1 MALTASPSIERKD
14 GSYINYAVFNAGAG
28 KIVDKLDLKKSCGIQ
43 GFRSSPNANRMLAGS
58 LGDIRRRLKA
68 YKTDLLFS
76 SEGWLFQPRQW
87 SEILHF
93 LDVDVSIVVYV
104 RPQVPVLN
112 SAWWQWGAWSD
123 QNFDDWMAHR
133 LNASL
138 WGARVKRWADLKCVK
153 SVTVRPVP
161 EEVVADFYE
170 HVLDAPKPQLV
181 LRPNPSLPGPV
192 LRLFQRNR
200 SLRSGIHASR
210 MDFALANHLKI
221 SDPSIWVMNEL
232 WINRV
237 LSKTQKD
244 TELLLSFMDNDS
256 SKKVREDSRWWSPAA
271 YSDKNAASPNPEPI
285 SPEKLEELC
294 VEMAHA
300 IYDLEMEKLG
310 KKGL

>member
-1 MALTASPSIERKD
+1 MKQNSKSIILHIGASKCGSSAIQMALTASPSIERKD

-123 QNFDDWMAHR
+123 QNFDDWMEHR

-181 LRPNPSLPGPV
+181 LRP
-192 LRLFQRNR
+192 
-200 SLRSGIHASR
+200 
-210 MDFALANHLKI
+210 K
-221 SDPSIWVMNEL
+221 
-232 WINRV
+232 
-237 LSKTQKD
+237 SKSAWTG
-244 TELLLSFMDNDS
+244 
-256 SKKVREDSRWWSPAA
+256 
-271 YSDKNAASPNPEPI
+271 ASPVSAEPVAAI
-285 SPEKLEELC
+285 RYSYLTYGLCIGQSLENQ
-294 VEMAHA
+294 
-300 IYDLEMEKLG
+300 
-310 KKGL
+310 